1 MKNRFQLLREEE
13 EARRQD
19 INPKAK
25 FGQKEL
31 RDELEEKCG
40 YYMNISKLKKL
51 EAGHPDVKI
60 DKELLLAYKKF
71 FGVSVDWLI
80 DDSVKTRYV
89 DGNNA
94 IISSVTGLSDAS
106 ISTLERVKKNWD
118 EKENNILNYIMKN
131 SDSFLDFL
139 KWLSIYIDN
148 DYTIPLATDKYN
160 QYFPCNNDKWNSI
173 FLGSKIK
180 DNKGNDGYKIIG
192 VGVDIL
198 ESHAMREMQ
207 KIIDDWKNSKKS

>member
-13 EARRQD
+13 ETRRQD

-71 FGVSVDWLI
+71 FGVSADWLI
-80 DDSVKTRYV
+80 DDSVKTRYAE
-89 DGNNA
+89 GNNA

-106 ISTLERVKKNWD
+106 IATLECVKKNWD
-118 EKENNILNYIMKN
+118 EKENNILNYIMEN
-131 SDSFLDFL
+131 SYSFLSFL
-139 KWLSIYIDN
+139 SWLSIYIDN

-160 QYFPCNNDKWNSI
+160 QHIPCNNTMGSVV
-173 FLGSKIK
+173 LGKEIK
-180 DNKGNDGYKIIG
+180 DNKGNDGYKTIG
-192 VGVDIL
+192 IGVDIL

>member
-106 ISTLERVKKNWD
+106 IATLERVKKNWD

-131 SDSFLDFL
+131 ADLFLDFL

-148 DYTIPLATDKYN
+148 EYIIPLAYDKEKG
-160 QYFPCNNDKWNSI
+160 QFPCNNPLNSVV
-173 FLGSKIK
+173 LGKKVK
-180 DNKGNDGYKIIG
+180 DNKGNEGFKSIG
-192 VGVDIL
+192 IGIDIL